1 MTFDPNRHLIKV
13 KNNDYLEAKWRL
25 VWLHDAHPNA
35 SIETELVSFNGDTVI
50 VRAVVTIPTDD
61 GHSRYTGYKTAP
73 AKGQFPAIEKAET
86 GAIARA
92 LAHAGFGTQFAGED
106 VDEGLDDGLLADSP
120 VQRNTPRPAPQY
132 DVRDHEPAAPAN
144 SDLASNDEI
153 DAIGLLL
160 QQAAMSPVDARNAVK
175 ERYRKNTRAQLTHD
189 EAQDFM
195 TWLRT
200 QMPHEQPALVN

>member
-13 KNNDYLEAKWRL
+13 KNN
-25 VWLHDAHPNA
+25 
-35 SIETELVSFNGDTVI
+35 
-50 VRAVVTIPTDD
+50 
-61 GHSRYTGYKTAP
+61 
-73 AKGQFPAIEKAET
+73 
-86 GAIARA
+86 
-92 LAHAGFGTQFAGED
+92 
-106 VDEGLDDGLLADSP
+106 
-120 VQRNTPRPAPQY
+120 
-132 DVRDHEPAAPAN
+132 
-144 SDLASNDEI
+144 
-153 DAIGLLL
+153 AIGLLL